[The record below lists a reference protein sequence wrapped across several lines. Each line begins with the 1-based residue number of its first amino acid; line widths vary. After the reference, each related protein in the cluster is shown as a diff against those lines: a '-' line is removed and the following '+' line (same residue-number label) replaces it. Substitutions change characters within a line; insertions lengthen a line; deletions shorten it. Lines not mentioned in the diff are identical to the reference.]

1 MKTIINESLNVKK
14 EELNIPIMYYKFNP
28 NRTQQIAHPNF
39 YPELKLVDSY
49 QLEFIPIQSA

>member
-28 NRTQQIAHPNF
+28 NRTPANSP
-39 YPELKLVDSY
+39 S
-49 QLEFIPIQSA
+49 QLLSRIEAS